1 MRYIHQLQDWTN
13 FTYDKDLLLPKL
25 AVVRNLQGK
34 LIGKMQ
40 MLGFDLKQEA
50 VLETLTLD
58 VLKST
63 EIEGEFLQP
72 EQVRS
77 SIARHLGMDI
87 LGLVPSDRHVDGVVQ
102 MMLDATQNHQNPLTI
117 DRLFDWHAALFP
129 TGRSGLY
136 KIKVGQ
142 WRTDETGAMQ
152 VISGGMGKERVHF
165 KAPDAVRLPT
175 EMAHF
180 TAWFNTEQA
189 LDPVLKAAVAHLW
202 FITIHPF
209 DDGNGRI
216 ARAIT
221 DMQLARSEGSSQR
234 FYSMSAQIQVQRNG
248 YYAILE
254 KTQKGTSDISAWLL
268 WFLDCLMTALT
279 TAETTLEKVLI
290 KAKFWEKHAKTI
302 FNQRQILMLNKL
314 FGQFEG
320 RLNSSKW
327 AKMAKC
333 SSDTALR
340 DIQDLMDKNILRKED
355 FGGRSTSYVLN
366 ISGSLG
372 CFINT

>member
-1 MRYIHQLQDWTN
+1 MR
-13 FTYDKDLLLPKL
+13 
-25 AVVRNLQGK
+25 R
-34 LIGKMQ
+34 
-40 MLGFDLKQEA
+40 
-50 VLETLTLD
+50 
-58 VLKST
+58 
-63 EIEGEFLQP
+63 
-72 EQVRS
+72 
-77 SIARHLGMDI
+77 
-87 LGLVPSDRHVDGVVQ
+87 
-102 MMLDATQNHQNPLTI
+102 
-117 DRLFDWHAALFP
+117 
-129 TGRSGLY
+129 
-136 KIKVGQ
+136 
-142 WRTDETGAMQ
+142 
-152 VISGGMGKERVHF
+152 ERVHF
-165 KAPDAVRLPT
+165 QAPDAVRLPI

-189 LDPVLKAAVAHLW
+189 LDPVLKAAIAHLW

-254 KTQKGTSDISAWLL
+254 KTQKGTSDISPWLL

-302 FNQRQILMLNKL
+302 FNQRQVLILNKL
-314 FGQFEG
+314 LGQFEG

-327 AKMAKC
+327 AKMTKC